1 MYRDV
6 PELSGGGSVEAN
18 NYDRGAPWRLIIMIA
33 EEAEL
38 GNNSVFSVCEIKF

>member
-6 PELSGGGSVEAN
+6 PELSGGALWKLIIMIG
-18 NYDRGAPWRLIIMIA
+18 GAPWRLIIMIA